1 MNAVAR
7 RGTASVVSWDAAIT
21 PLLPG
26 APNAAPVPVHS
37 RHRHVVNLLVPGAG
51 LLALASDELD
61 DAPWTI
67 RVADWAAVEP
77 LIGTSVVLSHEGVL
91 LGADHSLRLDPQ
103 TRWFAQ
109 PVDLAVVPTR
119 DLARAS
125 AVLGAAVREPVTP
138 FGRASAQVIHT
149 RTATLRACLLD
160 DADGPDLAAAVAA
173 LVGLGEGLT
182 PSGDDIITGL
192 AFLAAQPGMCLGS
205 RRPAIRRALGEA
217 AHRTTLLSATTMAA
231 AVEGRGRQ
239 RFHDLAMAIVE
250 GRTRSAVPAV
260 LSIGHSSG
268 SDLLKGMSLALDVE
282 SELRAQ
288 RDNDKGN
295 SND

>member
-1 MNAVAR
+1 MDAVAP

-21 PLLPG
+21 PLLP
-26 APNAAPVPVHS
+26 APASAVRAPVHS
-37 RHRHVVNLLVPGAG
+37 RHRHVVNVLLPGPG
-51 LLALASDELD
+51 LVALASDELD

-67 RVADWAAVEP
+67 RLASWAALEP
-77 LIGTSVVLSHEGVL
+77 LIGTSVVLSREGVL
-91 LGADHSLRLDPQ
+91 LGPGQSVRFDPQ
-103 TRWFAQ
+103 TRWVAQ
-109 PVDLAVVPTR
+109 PVDLA
-119 DLARAS
+119 
-125 AVLGAAVREPVTP
+125 AVATKEIAQAGAILRAAVREPTTP
-138 FGRASAQVIHT
+138 FGRASAQLIDA
-149 RTATLRACLLD
+149 RTVTLRTCLLD
-160 DADGPDLAAAVAA
+160 DADGPALTAAVAA

-192 AFLAAQPGMCLGS
+192 AFLAAQPGMRLGS
-205 RRPAIRRALGEA
+205 RLVAIRRAVADA

-239 RFHDLAMAIVE
+239 RFHDLAAAIVE
-250 GRTRSAVPAV
+250 GRTRSGVPAV

-268 SDLLKGMSLALDVE
+268 SDLLQGMSLALDVE

>member
-1 MNAVAR
+1 MDAVAL
-7 RGTASVVSWDAAIT
+7 RGTASVVSWDTAIT
-21 PLLPG
+21 PLLP
-26 APNAAPVPVHS
+26 APGQAVHAPVHS
-37 RHRHVVNLLVPGAG
+37 RHRHVVNLLLPGPR
-51 LLALASDELD
+51 LVALASDELD

-67 RVADWAAVEP
+67 RLGDWAALVP
-77 LIGTSVVLSHEGVL
+77 LIGTHVALSRAGVL
-91 LGADHSLRLDPQ
+91 LGADQSIQFDPQ
-103 TRWFAQ
+103 TRWVAQ
-109 PVDLAVVPTR
+109 PVNLAVVASR
-119 DLARAS
+119 DLAQAGGI
-125 AVLGAAVREPVTP
+125 LGAAVREPTTP
-138 FGRASAQVIHT
+138 FGRASAQLIRA
-149 RTATLRACLLD
+149 RTATLRTCLLD
-160 DADGPDLAAAVAA
+160 DADGPALTAAVAA

-192 AFLAAQPGMCLGS
+192 AFLAAQPGMRLGS
-205 RRPAIRRALGEA
+205 RLAAIRQAVAGA
-217 AHRTTLLSATTMAA
+217 ADRTTLLSATTMAA